1 MLPANTVWS
10 LDPRTSAVMTLAMAL
25 CLVLESL
32 VWETMADVCIH
43 RREFTMMISPSLL
56 LLPLNPVNSAFPNFL
71 FMPFSFCFSFTR
83 VNSVVFCFGLTW
95 LPRLKYLGWTKAAHA
110 LSLLEGDSTLAGVFK
125 HLSVL

>member
-1 MLPANTVWS
+1 MDLSLGMLPANTVWS

-32 VWETMADVCIH
+32 MWETMADVCIH

-56 LLPLNPVNSAFPNFL
+56 LLSLNPVNSAFPNFL

-83 VNSVVFCFGLTW
+83 VNCGFLFWSHMVAKIKI
-95 LPRLKYLGWTKAAHA
+95 PRV
-110 LSLLEGDSTLAGVFK
+110 D
-125 HLSVL
+125 